1 MADGAVVVVG
11 GNSGPSARRSRAH
24 YASAGARWSSR
35 AAIRAS
41 AAAAVA
47 ELVGDDGL
55 TFDLAEPHGIAPAL
69 AGVGPVRALVLAAID
84 RDDNSVKDYGI
95 DRAIRLATIK
105 LVGYTEVVHA
115 LVERMGPE
123 SSIVV
128 FGGLAKERPYPGST
142 TVSTV
147 NGGVVGMVR
156 TLCHELAPIRV
167 NSLHP
172 GIVEDSPY
180 WSGKTAALDRT
191 RGTLTGR
198 MVQMADIVDAPGS
211 SSRTRPSTASSCSWT
226 AAGTAAEHA
235 SAACRHCG

>member
-11 GNSGPSARRSRAH
+11 GNSGLGKEIARH
-24 YASAGARWSSR
+24 YAAAGSTVVITGRDADRTT
-35 AAIRAS
+35 
-41 AAAAVA
+41 AAVVEIGGA
-47 ELVGDDGL
+47 TTGL
-55 TFDLAEPHGIAPAL
+55 IFDLAEPHGIAQAL
-69 AGVGPVRALVLAAID
+69 APVGPVRALVLAAIE
-84 RDDNSVKDYGI
+84 RDENTVRDYSI

-115 LVERMGPE
+115 LVDRMSPE

-180 WSGKTAALDRT
+180 WAGKSAALDRT
-191 RGTLTGR
+191 RARTLTGR
-198 MVQMADIVDAPGS
+198 MVQMADIVDA
-211 SSRTRPSTASSCSWT
+211 TRFLIENPSVNGIELFVDGGWIIN
-226 AAGTAAEHA
+226 
-235 SAACRHCG
+235 

>member
-11 GNSGPSARRSRAH
+11 GNSGLGKEVARH
-24 YASAGARWSSR
+24 YAATGAPVVITGRD
-35 AAIRAS
+35 AAKTD
-41 AAAAVA
+41 AAVA
-47 ELVGDDGL
+47 EVGGATSGL
-55 TFDLAEPHGIAPAL
+55 TFDLAQPHGIAAAL
-69 AGVGPVRALVLAAID
+69 APVGPVRALVLAAIE
-84 RDDNSVKDYGI
+84 RDDNDVKGYDI

-115 LVERMGPE
+115 LLDRMGPE

-156 TLCHELAPIRV
+156 TMCHELAPIRV

-180 WSGKTAALDRT
+180 WAGKTPALDRV
-191 RGTLTGR
+191 RARTLTGR
-198 MVQMADIVDAPGS
+198 MVQMADIVDA
-211 SSRTRPSTASSCSWT
+211 TRFLIENPSINGIELFVDGGWIIN
-226 AAGTAAEHA
+226 
-235 SAACRHCG
+235 

>member
-1 MADGAVVVVG
+1 VVITG
-11 GNSGPSARRSRAH
+11 RD
-24 YASAGARWSSR
+24 
-35 AAIRAS
+35 AAKTD
-41 AAAAVA
+41 AAVA
-47 ELVGDDGL
+47 EVGGATSGL
-55 TFDLAEPHGIAPAL
+55 TFDLAQPHGIAAAL
-69 AGVGPVRALVLAAID
+69 APVGPVRALVLAAIE
-84 RDDNSVKDYGI
+84 RDDNDVKGYDI

-115 LVERMGPE
+115 LLDRMGPE

-156 TLCHELAPIRV
+156 TMCHELAPIRV

-180 WSGKTAALDRT
+180 WAGKTPALDRV
-191 RGTLTGR
+191 RARTLTGR
-198 MVQMADIVDAPGS
+198 MVQMADIVDA
-211 SSRTRPSTASSCSWT
+211 TRFLIENPSINGIELFVDGGWIIN
-226 AAGTAAEHA
+226 
-235 SAACRHCG
+235 

>member
-11 GNSGPSARRSRAH
+11 GNSGLGKEIARH
-24 YASAGARWSSR
+24 YASAGSPVVITGRDADKT
-35 AAIRAS
+35 
-41 AAAAVA
+41 AAAVQ
-47 ELVGDDGL
+47 EVGGATTGL
-55 TFDLAEPHGIAPAL
+55 TFDLAEPHAIAGAL
-69 AGVGPVRALVLAAID
+69 APVGPVRALVLAAIE
-84 RDDNSVKDYGI
+84 RDENSVRDYSI
-95 DRAIRLATIK
+95 DRAVRLATIK
-105 LVGYTEVVHA
+105 LVGYTEVIHA
-115 LVERMGPE
+115 LLDRMAPE

-180 WSGKTAALDRT
+180 WAGKTAALDRT
-191 RGTLTGR
+191 RARTLTGR
-198 MVQMADIVDAPGS
+198 MVQMADIVDAA
-211 SSRTRPSTASSCSWT
+211 RFLIENPSINGIELFVDGGWIIN
-226 AAGTAAEHA
+226 
-235 SAACRHCG
+235 